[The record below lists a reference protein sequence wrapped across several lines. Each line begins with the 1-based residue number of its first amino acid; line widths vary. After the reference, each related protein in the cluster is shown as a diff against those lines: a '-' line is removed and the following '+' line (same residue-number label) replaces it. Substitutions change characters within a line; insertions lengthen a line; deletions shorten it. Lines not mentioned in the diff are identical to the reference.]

1 MNSPHK
7 NVDFSDG
14 QKNTLLIHA
23 ASTAIPLVIS
33 HQAWLRPH
41 YHKLIN
47 TSLEPLLANFLRKIY
62 TSNRNSPKNKIFYMM
77 WLHVKSGLI
86 NINSV
91 INWFSL
97 STWYV
102 WLFFWKMHKA
112 AARRKSKGHIK
123 LLNKKCLFL
132 RSYADLVWTHSTV
145 QVFFCECASYPFMQF
160 KLRRMNTPSL
170 ASQFFW

>member
-1 MNSPHK
+1 
-7 NVDFSDG
+7 
-14 QKNTLLIHA
+14 
-23 ASTAIPLVIS
+23 
-33 HQAWLRPH
+33 
-41 YHKLIN
+41 
-47 TSLEPLLANFLRKIY
+47 
-62 TSNRNSPKNKIFYMM
+62 MM

-86 NINSV
+86 NINGV

-170 ASQFFW
+170 ASQFFWQILRAVNPLPPSPPVTAAHFWHFIIFNQRCLARLWSLTHNTNLSDKLCVKSRLIWQE